1 MCVYSAHQ
9 EREVLIDNC
18 HLSRVE
24 YFVPSALAPIKLAF
38 GWPALAEESIHSG
51 ADSMHSV

>member
-38 GWPALAEESIHSG
+38 GWPALAEESVHSG